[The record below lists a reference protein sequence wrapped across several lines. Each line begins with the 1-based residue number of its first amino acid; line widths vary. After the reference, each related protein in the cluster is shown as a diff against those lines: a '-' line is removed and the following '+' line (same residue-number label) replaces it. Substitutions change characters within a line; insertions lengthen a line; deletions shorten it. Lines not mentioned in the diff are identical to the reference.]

1 MDRDYDLG
9 SCHCDQLPSDV
20 EVIGCSKTWGF
31 SGALSRVGIRLKE
44 GRFDKV
50 QALVDER
57 EYFFSQEVA
66 VWSLVMLRTLNLRS
80 PLIAIAKEG
89 GLLWVLRISP
99 QFAPEKWIL
108 QVDEFLKRKEPIS
121 GRDFLSAYFVL
132 PKGPIDEVRHL
143 KGVR

>member
-1 MDRDYDLG
+1 MDRDYDLVIY
-9 SCHCDQLPSDV
+9 HCDQLPSDV
-20 EVIGCSKTWGF
+20 EVIGCSNTWGF
-31 SGALSRVGIRLKE
+31 SGAVSRVDIRLKE
-44 GRFDKV
+44 GRFDKI
-50 QALVDER
+50 QALVDQG

-89 GLLWVLRISP
+89 ELLWVLRISP

-108 QVDEFLKRKEPIS
+108 QVDEFLKRKEPIP

-132 PKGPIDEVRHL
+132 PKGPIGEV
-143 KGVR
+143 